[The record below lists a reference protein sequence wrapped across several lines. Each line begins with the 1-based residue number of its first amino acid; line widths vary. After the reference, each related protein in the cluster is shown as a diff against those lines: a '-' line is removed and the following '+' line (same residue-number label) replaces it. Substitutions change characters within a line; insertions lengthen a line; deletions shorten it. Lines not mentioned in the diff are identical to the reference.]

1 MAKHHT
7 RTHTQHSSVFFLLS
21 KLGTSI
27 KKEKMK
33 IEEESIHNQGRERR
47 KRARPMHVV
56 SQTQLALASLQL
68 NRYKP
73 GALETFP
80 SLWPLHYS
88 TLDCCLLPADSAERE
103 RRELQR
109 TGTLAVCGQSYITKR
124 QQLKPLPSV

>member
-1 MAKHHT
+1 
-7 RTHTQHSSVFFLLS
+7 
-21 KLGTSI
+21 
-27 KKEKMK
+27 MK